1 MWKYSGGNGR
11 RRSVSNGSICPN
23 CLSTQDILAQETFTK
38 MVSVERKRAERSG
51 RCFILMLLE
60 ASRLIKH
67 GTNLMD
73 SVLAT
78 LAASTRETDIRG
90 WYTKGS
96 VLGVIFTEIDS
107 ADPTSTAHL
116 LSRKMSKVLSGS
128 LGEELAEQVHI
139 SCHVY
144 PEDHPEGSGRPT
156 DSQLYPDL
164 RQKRQARTGSYI
176 VKRSIDIFGSLF
188 ALVVSSP
195 GLLVIAIAI
204 KLTSKGPVLFRQAR
218 VGQDGKL
225 FTFFKFRSMYVG
237 NDAAVHRKY
246 VKELI
251 AGTANTEPHRVNGQ
265 VYKLTRDSR
274 ITRIGGFLRR
284 TSLDEM
290 PQFLNVLKGDM
301 SLVGPR
307 PPIPYELDNYDAW
320 HKRRVLTI
328 KPGLTGPWQVGG
340 RNKMKFDEMVRL
352 DLQYAASWS
361 VWLDLKILFRTPRA
375 VLTADGA

>member
-1 MWKYSGGNGR
+1 
-11 RRSVSNGSICPN
+11 
-23 CLSTQDILAQETFTK
+23 